1 MVEIATLAITIAAG
15 GNAGGTLRK
24 LAARIEQAAGDMP
37 SVNSSGASVVL
48 TIDNAPSVGV
58 ATVQVTGGP
67 YQSSLLS
74 V

>member
-1 MVEIATLAITIAAG
+1 MVKIATLTITIAAG
-15 GNAGGTLRK
+15 GNAGATFRK
-24 LAARIEQAAGDMP
+24 LAARIEQATRDMP
-37 SVNSSGASVVL
+37 DINSTGASVVL

-67 YQSSLLS
+67 YQSSALA